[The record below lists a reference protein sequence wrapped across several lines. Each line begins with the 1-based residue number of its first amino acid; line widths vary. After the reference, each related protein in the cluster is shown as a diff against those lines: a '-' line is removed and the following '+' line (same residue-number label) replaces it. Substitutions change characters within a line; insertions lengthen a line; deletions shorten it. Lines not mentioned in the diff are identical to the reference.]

1 MRPKHQTIIMLAA
14 FAVLA
19 VATLILLA
27 RMGCEPSKATAYLGS
42 CAPTDTLH
50 WHYAVNDSQ
59 PSPQNPTTVVA
70 YFYMNGT
77 LYDSTGMSG
86 STVRYWFTRPGRVNG
101 KVNASSGGTTY
112 GFGEVLYKTTIQGL
126 TIVTSDSWT
135 VDSLHTADGN
145 IRNLDGSVSAA
156 KTLTTT
162 ERQAIRDTIYHDY
175 PTRSAGYSDLA
186 ESLWIGYVTRVVTG
200 IPAGTLTVD
209 ERMAIRDTVW
219 KDGRA
224 DTVGI
229 HVWNVA
235 TKAVTSIPA
244 ATLTGAG
251 SDSVGVH
258 VWNNPTRTLTSI
270 AAVTLTE
277 GERQA
282 IRDSTWLSARAD
294 NNRNAQ
300 AESVWVAY
308 ATRTLTA
315 SPFTSTNAAL
325 IADSLVAHAIGDST
339 MEGYLLFLGTTVSGV
354 PQLTDTVY
362 AIAVNMVDCDTVV
375 CSTVVDT
382 VFAYAELDTMVYEL
396 VRRMVGLTN
405 ENYYMDDLEFTGGL
419 MTSARIRLYSSA
431 ENVGTEY
438 DVIATYR
445 ITAEYEGNNLL
456 TYKVVR
462 E

>member
-1 MRPKHQTIIMLAA
+1 
-14 FAVLA
+14 
-19 VATLILLA
+19 
-27 RMGCEPSKATAYLGS
+27 
-42 CAPTDTLH
+42 
-50 WHYAVNDSQ
+50 
-59 PSPQNPTTVVA
+59 
-70 YFYMNGT
+70 MNGT

-86 STVRYWFTRPGRVNG
+86 TTVRYWLTRPGRVSG
-101 KVNASSGGTTY
+101 KVNASSGETTY

-135 VDSLHTADGN
+135 VDSLHLADGN
-145 IRNLDGSVSAA
+145 IRNLDGSVAAA

-186 ESLWIGYVTRVVTG
+186 ESLWVGYATRVVTG
-200 IPAGTLTVD
+200 TPASTLTVD

-229 HVWNVA
+229 HAWNVA
-235 TKAVTSIPA
+235 TKAVTSIPT
-244 ATLTGAG
+244 ATLTM
-251 SDSVGVH
+251 S
-258 VWNNPTRTLTSI
+258 
-270 AAVTLTE
+270 
-277 GERQA
+277 ERAA
-282 IRDSTWLSARAD
+282 IRDTVVHAYPTTRATYGEIGDSVFAQPLAEKTVSGTMTISTSDIQTIRDTVYNSHPSRAAAYQAMRDSIWLSARAD

-300 AESVWVAY
+300 AESVWTNY

-315 SPFTSTNAAL
+315 SAFTVANASL
-325 IADSLVAHAIGDST
+325 VVDSLVAHAIGDST
-339 MEGYLLFLGTTVSGV
+339 FEAYLLFLGTTVSGV

>member
-1 MRPKHQTIIMLAA
+1 MKIKEYHLLGTCG
-14 FAVLA
+14 
-19 VATLILLA
+19 LILFLGIVVLFLN
-27 RMGCEPSKATAYLGS
+27 RMGCEPRKAVAYLGS

-59 PSPQNPTTVVA
+59 PSPQNPTTVNA

-86 STVRYWFTRPGRVNG
+86 STIRYWLSTTGRVNG
-101 KVNASSGGTTY
+101 KVNASSGATTY

-126 TIVTSDSWT
+126 VIATGDSWT
-135 VDSLHTADGN
+135 VDSLHAADGN
-145 IRNLDGSVSAA
+145 IRNLDGSVAAA
-156 KTLTTT
+156 KTLTTG
-162 ERQAIRDTIYHDY
+162 ERQAIRDSVFV
-175 PTRSAGYSDLA
+175 SARADDNRNWMA
-186 ESLWIGYVTRVVTG
+186 ESVWVAYAVRVVTG
-200 IPAGTLTVD
+200 IPDATLTAASGD
-209 ERMAIRDTVW
+209 S
-219 KDGRA
+219 
-224 DTVGI
+224 VGI
-229 HVWNVA
+229 HVWNVG

-244 ATLTGAG
+244 ATLTGPG
-251 SDSVGVH
+251 SDSVAVH
-258 VWNNPTRTLTSI
+258 VWNNPVRTLTGIS
-270 AAVTLTE
+270 AVTLTE

-282 IRDSTWLSARAD
+282 IRDSIWLSARAD

-300 AESVWVAY
+300 AESVWTTY

-315 SPFTSTNAAL
+315 SPFTSANAGL
-325 IADSLVAHAIGDST
+325 VADSLVAHAIGDST
-339 MEGYLLFLGTTVSGV
+339 FEAYLLFLGDRLLDM
-354 PQLTDTVY
+354 PLLTDTVY

-382 VFAYAELDTMVYEL
+382 IFAYAELDTMVYEL
-396 VRRMVGLTN
+396 VRRMLGLTN

-431 ENVGTEY
+431 ANVGSEI

>member
-1 MRPKHQTIIMLAA
+1 MMSEKHQTIVYSIA
-14 FAVLA
+14 FGFL
-19 VATLILLA
+19 VATVVFLLG
-27 RMGCEPSKATAYLGS
+27 RMGCEPRKATAYLGP
-42 CAPTDTLH
+42 CAPTDTLY

-59 PSPQNPTTVVA
+59 PSPQNPTTVQA

-101 KVNASSGGTTY
+101 KVNASSGATTY

-135 VDSLHTADGN
+135 VDSLHAADGN
-145 IRNLDGSVSAA
+145 IRNLDGSVAAA
-156 KTLTTT
+156 KTLTAAGSDSVGVHVWNAMTN
-162 ERQAIRDTIYHDY
+162 AKADTIGVHN
-175 PTRSAGYSDLA
+175 
-186 ESLWIGYVTRVVTG
+186 
-200 IPAGTLTVD
+200 
-209 ERMAIRDTVW
+209 
-219 KDGRA
+219 
-224 DTVGI
+224 
-229 HVWNVA
+229 WNVA

-244 ATLTGAG
+244 ATLT
-251 SDSVGVH
+251 
-258 VWNNPTRTLTSI
+258 T
-270 AAVTLTE
+270 

-282 IRDSTWLSARAD
+282 IRDSIWLSAKAD

-300 AESVWVAY
+300 AESTWASY

-325 IADSLVAHAIGDST
+325 VADSLVAHAIGDST
-339 MEGYLLFLGTTVSGV
+339 FEAYLLFLGTTVSGV

-362 AIAVNMVDCDTVV
+362 AIAVNMVNCDTVV